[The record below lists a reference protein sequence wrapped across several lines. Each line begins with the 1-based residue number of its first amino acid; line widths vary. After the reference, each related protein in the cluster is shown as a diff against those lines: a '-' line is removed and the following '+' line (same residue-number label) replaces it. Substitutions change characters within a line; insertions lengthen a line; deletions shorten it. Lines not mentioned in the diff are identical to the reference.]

1 MFNCASRPGLG
12 RILMALLDFSRC
24 SIRCRSASEVHGG
37 PDNLVGHFV
46 GKTMGEAVMNTYWDD
61 GCVLIGCADEYY
73 NYFGFDTLDTKQ
85 KNKSK
90 KKKKKK
96 KKETGGGNIVDDG
109 DEEKREVK
117 NEEEDDDNEEVKRE
131 RHFDFDLGNAADE
144 GIMNVPTRK
153 IEASDF
159 LIFVGTTSNP
169 QATLTEEQVAGF
181 KYERT
186 AMRLQDLKVDIS

>member
-1 MFNCASRPGLG
+1 MDGWLVRRRTSHTTKCPLTNLPSLLSANHAPLTLHIPPSALLKRKGRHVVYLQDLTLELNTVMFNCASRPGLG

-90 KKKKKK
+90 K
-96 KKETGGGNIVDDG
+96 
-109 DEEKREVK
+109 
-117 NEEEDDDNEEVKRE
+117 
-131 RHFDFDLGNAADE
+131 
-144 GIMNVPTRK
+144 
-153 IEASDF
+153 
-159 LIFVGTTSNP
+159 SN
-169 QATLTEEQVAGF
+169 Q
-181 KYERT
+181 
-186 AMRLQDLKVDIS
+186 